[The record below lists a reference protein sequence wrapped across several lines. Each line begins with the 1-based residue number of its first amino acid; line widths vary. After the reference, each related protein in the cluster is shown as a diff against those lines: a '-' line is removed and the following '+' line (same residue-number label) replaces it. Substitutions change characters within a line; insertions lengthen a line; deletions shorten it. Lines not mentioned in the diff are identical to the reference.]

1 MLKRYAF
8 HFFASR
14 FGLGLIFVG
23 YQIVAKNW
31 LGAIGGPGLVGAGIE
46 WSISVAI
53 ILYSNRLIKRG
64 ILK

>member
-8 HFFASR
+8 HFFAST

-23 YQIVAKNW
+23 YQIAAKNW
-31 LGAIGGPGLVGAGIE
+31 LGATGDPGLVGAGIE
-46 WSISVAI
+46 WGSSIAI